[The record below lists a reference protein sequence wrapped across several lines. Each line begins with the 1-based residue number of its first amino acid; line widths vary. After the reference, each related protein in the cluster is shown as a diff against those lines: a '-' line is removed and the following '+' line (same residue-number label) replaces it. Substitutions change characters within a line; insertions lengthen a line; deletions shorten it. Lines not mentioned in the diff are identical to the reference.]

1 MAGLASR
8 SSTCKPNAC
17 FSTQTAANSELPK
30 VWLCASLSMCQISF
44 PWQPI
49 YLRGEVKS
57 WVNQISKAGR
67 QLALGSTCIKWVIFE
82 GAWKGVCEGKNGV
95 KRNGWDRRKSLNRLP
110 RFQYSPER
118 KINNGFGNKKCM
130 RRFIF
135 DSWSV
140 YDTENHGRFR
150 SRIFLNSVKISKS

>member
-1 MAGLASR
+1 MRQREELKQ
-8 SSTCKPNAC
+8 T
-17 FSTQTAANSELPK
+17 TQIPT
-30 VWLCASLSMCQISF
+30 Q
-44 PWQPI
+44 
-49 YLRGEVKS
+49 
-57 WVNQISKAGR
+57 
-67 QLALGSTCIKWVIFE
+67 
-82 GAWKGVCEGKNGV
+82 
-95 KRNGWDRRKSLNRLP
+95 
-110 RFQYSPER
+110 SPER